1 MIILEMMCAF
11 VLAIF
16 SVSFIR
22 GMLFAFRMRHIW
34 RAPRDLVAEEEL
46 RQMRLKARPRITAH
60 RSVFMNERSTAHP
73 VHDEPI
79 DLN

>member
-1 MIILEMMCAF
+1 MEILKMMCAF
-11 VLAIF
+11 FLALVLVMVVKGILYGF
-16 SVSFIR
+16 Y
-22 GMLFAFRMRHIW
+22 MRHIW

-46 RQMRLKARPRITAH
+46 RQMRLKGKPRITSH

-73 VHDEPI
+73 VHYEPI